1 MKLPF
6 AAALSLSLV
15 TLPVAAAEVDWEA
28 RKDIV
33 LSQVERDFLLTEMH
47 SNMTALQTAFDAV
60 AKGDWDRAAAAA
72 TTRGMS
78 TFGDKDPTRPK
89 TLTAKL
95 PPEWKLMAGAGRRG
109 FDDLAAA
116 LTAKKERTEIDA
128 RLAALFDNCN
138 ACHAV
143 YRFKVE

>member
-1 MKLPF
+1 MPTRLAATLVLALVALP
-6 AAALSLSLV
+6 ATAG
-15 TLPVAAAEVDWEA
+15 EVDWQA

-116 LTAKKERTEIDA
+116 LAAKRERSEIDT
-128 RLAALFDNCN
+128 RLAGLFDNCN